1 MHSGCR
7 GTAVPNVCLQAFTLS
22 LVPRWTKGL
31 FTGYPSGTPRSTG
44 LSLRY
49 FAQIRFKTSQTS
61 RRKSYV
67 FKLPQ
72 KYVMVYRVERLGDI
86 EKQHTNTLRTGNTEI
101 GLQFFTKRLSS
112 ALFKGVSRATF
123 HKAGT
128 APSVID
134 LLIRYVIERASST
147 SAFLNNLAG
156 ILSTSPAL
164 STFNEYKLVNGCGV
178 WALTI
183 TKTVYP
189 CSLTPHQNGYLPK
202 MCTQSCSLPSI
213 FLPHT
218 SQQVDKTLIKTKDK
232 LKQIFF
238 FTVKT
243 LLHFQ
248 TFY

>member
-72 KYVMVYRVERLGDI
+72 KYLMVYRVERLGDI
-86 EKQHTNTLRTGNTEI
+86 QKQHTNTLRTGNTEI

-112 ALFKGVSRATF
+112 ALFKGVSRAPF

-156 ILSTSPAL
+156 ILSTPPAL

-202 MCTQSCSLPSI
+202 MCTQSCYLPSI
-213 FLPHT
+213 FLLHT
-218 SQQVDKTLIKTKDK
+218 SQ
-232 LKQIFF
+232 
-238 FTVKT
+238 
-243 LLHFQ
+243 
-248 TFY
+248 